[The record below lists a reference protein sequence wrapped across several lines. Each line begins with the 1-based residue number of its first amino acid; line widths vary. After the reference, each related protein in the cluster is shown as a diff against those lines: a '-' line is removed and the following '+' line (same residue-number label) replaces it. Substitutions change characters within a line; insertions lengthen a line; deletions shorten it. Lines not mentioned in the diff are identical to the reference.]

1 MHFGRDWPRE
11 QFPGLP
17 YVQRPHLHFDK
28 RFEVAR
34 RPRSELSQK
43 RQFYG
48 EQCLVSR
55 ESQEG
60 RYPGGAVATKRFT
73 RPAEP
78 RIFNLGNL
86 GNIFAAEA
94 GSKWPFNTIQQDFC
108 ANIQIV
114 IRIMMLIWMM
124 VNKARAGRKRVKCR
138 IQQRVEAD
146 CCHLLV
152 FHLPPVL
159 HKPHFLH
166 RTFCRSVHTFTS
178 VCTHC
183 MMPAHKCMYAAV
195 FTRCLLTHSPFSSLA
210 RN

>member
-1 MHFGRDWPRE
+1 MESNVLFRGNLKKEDI
-11 QFPGLP
+11 QAGLLS
-17 YVQRPHLHFDK
+17 RPSVLL
-28 RFEVAR
+28 VR
-34 RPRSELSQK
+34 RS
-43 RQFYG
+43 
-48 EQCLVSR
+48 
-55 ESQEG
+55 
-60 RYPGGAVATKRFT
+60 
-73 RPAEP
+73 PAFS
-78 RIFNLGNL
+78 IWANL